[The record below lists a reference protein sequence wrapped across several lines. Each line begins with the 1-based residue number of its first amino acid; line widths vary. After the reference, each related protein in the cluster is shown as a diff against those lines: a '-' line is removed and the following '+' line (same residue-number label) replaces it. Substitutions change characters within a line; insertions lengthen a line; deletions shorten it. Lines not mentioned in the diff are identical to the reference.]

1 MIELGRREAPARE
14 RKRRR
19 LRDSRDLS
27 DSGDVWDRIGYA
39 PVSLSAEGCQE
50 IVAEMAESSGRSEST
65 PLLSAMLGKGVLAF
79 GAAGSP
85 GQDDEDPDSSAGA
98 AASAATAL
106 PLDMAYQDA
115 GPVST
120 ASEVHEQINPKE
132 EQRRGSFAWS
142 HAHGRRCGAL
152 TKSDR
157 KEGRRP
163 TVAYYARKGSR
174 GTRDVVARSMSKDRT
189 IFTHACQLYMADILL
204 HLRHAS

>member
-1 MIELGRREAPARE
+1 MQMMIELGRREAPARE

-39 PVSLSAEGCQE
+39 PVSLSAERCQE

-120 ASEVHEQINPKE
+120 ASEVHEQVCSVSHKRWLLQCQVHKE
-132 EQRRGSFAWS
+132 SA
-142 HAHGRRCGAL
+142 
-152 TKSDR
+152 
-157 KEGRRP
+157 
-163 TVAYYARKGSR
+163 
-174 GTRDVVARSMSKDRT
+174 ARSSYPRRLQGHAV
-189 IFTHACQLYMADILL
+189 HACRA
-204 HLRHAS
+204 ASAAAAFVP